1 MPEASHSHSVGPKSF
16 GPDFIG
22 GGIWGFGLAFCREVA
37 GNNGAEGKSGGGV
50 GWRKVWQ
57 DWNSSS

>member
-16 GPDFIG
+16 GPDFTG
-22 GGIWGFGLAFCREVA
+22 GGIWGLVLAFCREVA

-50 GWRKVWQ
+50 EEGVA
-57 DWNSSS
+57 